1 VVKVA
6 RKSEQRQMFQYG
18 GSTTQISCKTTTEH
32 GKDDSKGKLAHNP
45 MVGWSSEMLPIMD
58 QIPVFVPFPQIF
70 STFTGVEFRYVG

>member
-18 GSTTQISCKTTTEH
+18 WSTTQISCKTTTEH

-58 QIPVFVPFPQIF
+58 PSVRTF
-70 STFTGVEFRYVG
+70 SSNFLKVYQGRV